1 MSGTTLDLDQLLH
14 KDNLAVEIA
23 NKWRTW
29 NNLRANKIAE
39 WVELRKY
46 IFATDTTQT
55 TNSQLPWK
63 NKTTTP
69 KLTQIRDNL
78 YANYMKSLFPN
89 RHWLDWEAFDRKS
102 GQAKKAKA
110 IKTYMN
116 WIVERSGFKEQI
128 GKLLLDYIDYGNAF
142 GTVEWADERQEI
154 DQQMKVGYVGPRVKR
169 ISPYEIVFNPTAPN
183 FASSPKII
191 QMIISLGELKE
202 YLTRMTTD
210 DNREEMEELFN
221 YLREIRESASNFE
234 GELQPKDDLYRVDG
248 FTSFRQYLESQYVE
262 VLFFFGDL
270 YDIEKDKFYRN
281 HVIAVCDR
289 HKIVSLKPNP
299 SYFGTPPIYH
309 VGWRIRQDNLW
320 AMGPLDNLVGMQYRI
335 DHLENLKADLFDL
348 TAFPPLKITGYVDD
362 FTWGPFEKIHV
373 SEEGNVEILS
383 PDVNALNTD
392 IEIQYLTTTMEE
404 MAGSPKEAM
413 GFRTPGE
420 KTKFEVQ
427 RLENAASRI
436 FQSKIEQFEN
446 EILEPLLNAMLELSK
461 RHMPSQEVGVFD
473 EEFNVTTFKTLTSQD
488 ITGYGR
494 IRPVAAKHF
503 AEKAEKIQNLTGFLS
518 SAPGQDQSVMVHF
531 SGLEM
536 AKMYQELLE
545 LEGYQLVT
553 PFVRITEMAEA
564 QRVQNSADEQTMME
578 IDQPTGLAPDDFTNT
593 QNTSG
598 MAKGRSGPG
607 GVRGVPQGN
616 PQARPQAT

>member
-1 MSGTTLDLDQLLH
+1 MSGNTLDLDQLLSP
-14 KDNLAVEIA
+14 DNLAVEIA
-23 NKWRTW
+23 NRWVSW
-29 NNLRANKIAE
+29 NNLRRNKIDE
-39 WVELRKY
+39 WTELRKY

-55 TNSQLPWK
+55 ANATLPWK

-89 RHWLDWEAFDRKS
+89 RHWLEWEPFDRKS
-102 GQAKKAKA
+102 GQAKKAKS

-128 GKLLLDYIDYGNAF
+128 GKLLLDYIDYGNAIA
-142 GTVEWADERQEI
+142 TVEWVDERQEL
-154 DQQMKVGYVGPRVKR
+154 DSRTKVGYVGPRVKR
-169 ISPYEIVFNPTAPN
+169 FSPYEIVFNPIAPN

-191 QMIISLGELKE
+191 QMIITLGELKE
-202 YLTRMTTD
+202 YLERMTTD
-210 DNREEMEELFN
+210 DNREEMQELFD
-221 YLREIRESASNFE
+221 YLKDLRNHAGNFE
-234 GELQPKDDLYRVDG
+234 GDLDPKDQLYSVDG
-248 FTSFRQYLESQYVE
+248 FTSFRQYLESQTVE
-262 VLFFFGDL
+262 VLFFFGDM
-270 YDIEKDKFYRN
+270 YDIENDKFYRN
-281 HVIAVCDR
+281 HVIAVADR
-289 HKIVSLKPNP
+289 HKLLSKKPNP

-362 FTWGPFEKIHV
+362 FVWGPFEKIHV

-383 PDVNALNTD
+383 PDVNALNAD
-392 IEIQYLTTTMEE
+392 IEIQYLTSTMEE

-420 KTKFEVQ
+420 KTKYEVQ
-427 RLENAASRI
+427 RLENASARI

-446 EILEPLLNAMLELSK
+446 EIVEPLLNAMLELSK
-461 RHMPSQEVGVFD
+461 RLMPSQEVGVFD
-473 EEFNVTTFKTLTSQD
+473 EEFNITTFKTLTMQD
-488 ITGYGR
+488 ITGQGR

-518 SAPGQDQSVMVHF
+518 SAPGQDQAVMVHF
-531 SGLEM
+531 SGLKM
-536 AKMYQELLE
+536 ATMFQELLE
-545 LEGYQLVT
+545 LDGYDLVT
-553 PFVRITEMAEA
+553 PFVRITEMAEG

-578 IDQPTGLAPDDFTNT
+578 VDQPSGISPDDFTNT

-598 MAKGRSGPG
+598 MAPRGGQPPRAG
-607 GVRGVPQGN
+607 GVPPGQ
-616 PQARPQAT
+616 PQARPQAS